1 MTERTENPQQ
11 IDPDHLSGTISNL
24 FRLLNSGT
32 ITIDI
37 DKQPFLRL
45 IIKEG
50 YSNKINL
57 EFGQNFVEMLL
68 VAGIESISDRSR
80 NFK

>member
-1 MTERTENPQQ
+1 MTERSENPQK

-24 FRLLNSGT
+24 FRLVNSGT

-37 DKQPFLRL
+37 DKRPFLRL
-45 IIKEG
+45 ILNEG

-57 EFGQNFVEMLL
+57 AFGQKFIEMLL
-68 VAGIESISDRSR
+68 VAGIESISDRTR